1 MSVYRPNGTNL
12 VETYK
17 DVGTVSEVF
26 HLNHQN
32 EAEALLKGLEG
43 PAAIG
48 HVRYA
53 TCGKNDRNYAQP
65 FERHHLEKR
74 KCFAFG
80 FNGQLANYQKLRKE
94 ILAQGDFHLSRETDT
109 EILLHLMSQEIARQ
123 TKSDP
128 LDLLKRLHTKLDGAY
143 NIVFLNALGEMF
155 VSRDPLGCGPVLGG
169 RRRSLRSGQRKR
181 GPGESGL

>member
-1 MSVYRPNGTNL
+1 M
-12 VETYK
+12 
-17 DVGTVSEVF
+17 SEVF

-80 FNGQLANYQKLRKE
+80 FNGQLANYQKLVGKSWLREIFTSVAKPTRKSCC
-94 ILAQGDFHLSRETDT
+94 I
-109 EILLHLMSQEIARQ
+109 
-123 TKSDP
+123 
-128 LDLLKRLHTKLDGAY
+128 
-143 NIVFLNALGEMF
+143 
-155 VSRDPLGCGPVLGG
+155 
-169 RRRSLRSGQRKR
+169 
-181 GPGESGL
+181 